1 MRAKFAVLLLA
12 SVTMNGQA
20 ADDLE
25 SLDEDFL
32 SYLAE
37 FEGDEDD
44 WTIVEPTPAK
54 TPVAAKPAQPSDT
67 TASKTTKQPAKPTQP
82 TKPQPVNTTPDDGSK
97 R

>member
-1 MRAKFAVLLLA
+1 MADSQRALTPMLA
-12 SVTMNGQA
+12 LGLTLIAWNVRSA
-20 ADDLE
+20 EKIE

-44 WTIVEPTPAK
+44 WTIVEPITAKTPAK
-54 TPVAAKPAQPSDT
+54 PIEPSKPPVKQAPAPPKPA
-67 TASKTTKQPAKPTQP
+67 
-82 TKPQPVNTTPDDGSK
+82 TPDDGSK

>member
-1 MRAKFAVLLLA
+1 MVDARLMLALTLTLPA
-12 SVTMNGQA
+12 SVASSAEQ
-20 ADDLE
+20 LE

-44 WTIVEPTPAK
+44 WTIVEPVTAK
-54 TPVAAKPAQPSDT
+54 TQPAAKPANEATKLP
-67 TASKTTKQPAKPTQP
+67 AEKTTPPPKPA
-82 TKPQPVNTTPDDGSK
+82 TPDDGSK

>member
-1 MRAKFAVLLLA
+1 MVDSTLA
-12 SVTMNGQA
+12 LTPMLALALTLTSWTA
-20 ADDLE
+20 RSAEKIE

-44 WTIVEPTPAK
+44 WTIVEPVTAK
-54 TPVAAKPAQPSDT
+54 TPSKPTVDANKPPAKNTPVRPKPA
-67 TASKTTKQPAKPTQP
+67 
-82 TKPQPVNTTPDDGSK
+82 TPDDGSK

>member
-1 MRAKFAVLLLA
+1 MSARLVILLLA
-12 SVTMNGQA
+12 SVTLSARA

-44 WTIVEPTPAK
+44 WTIVDQPPAK
-54 TPVAAKPAQPSDT
+54 TPAAAKSAQPQSSNAAT
-67 TASKTTKQPAKPTQP
+67 SANKPTKPAKPTQP
-82 TKPQPVNTTPDDGSK
+82 VKPATPDDGSK

>member
-1 MRAKFAVLLLA
+1 MLGMRLTLTVLLSSVAWTA
-12 SVTMNGQA
+12 SS

-37 FEGDEDD
+37 FESDEDD
-44 WTIVEPTPAK
+44 WTIVESAPTRA
-54 TPVAAKPAQPSDT
+54 AAKPANPPVNKGT
-67 TASKTTKQPAKPTQP
+67 VETKQQMKTATPPPEKPA
-82 TKPQPVNTTPDDGSK
+82 TPDDGNK